1 MIMKIGIIGAMAV
14 EVESLKSKIN
24 NAKKE
29 IVSGIEFVSG
39 ELCGK
44 DVVVAQCG
52 IGKVFAAI
60 CTEAMIVKYGVDS
73 IINTGVAGTLSEN
86 IGILDMAISR
96 GVVQHDMD
104 TSPLGDPVGLVSG
117 INVIEFGASERLYS
131 VISAEA
137 DKMGIKNEIGVIASG
152 DQFINNKEKKSF
164 IRDNFGAIA
173 CEMEGAAIGHVCF
186 VNGVDFAIIRSISDN
201 ASGDADMEYPEMV
214 KRAAIQSE
222 ALVEATLRAL

>member
-52 IGKVFAAI
+52 IGNVFAAI

-73 IINTGVAGTLSEN
+73 IINTGVA
-86 IGILDMAISR
+86 
-96 GVVQHDMD
+96 
-104 TSPLGDPVGLVSG
+104 
-117 INVIEFGASERLYS
+117 
-131 VISAEA
+131 
-137 DKMGIKNEIGVIASG
+137 
-152 DQFINNKEKKSF
+152 
-164 IRDNFGAIA
+164 
-173 CEMEGAAIGHVCF
+173 
-186 VNGVDFAIIRSISDN
+186 
-201 ASGDADMEYPEMV
+201 
-214 KRAAIQSE
+214 
-222 ALVEATLRAL
+222 